1 MLNSFYA
8 KLSALFLVLIVGLG
22 VILATF
28 GVRAARQ
35 YADEVEQKLNR
46 TLAEEMVPRF
56 EPHLRDSI
64 DTEGIEATIQDM
76 TGINRRIEIYL
87 LERNG
92 DLKASFAVP
101 DAQIEQRTVDLEP
114 INRFMEGGDLPI
126 LGVDPMEAG
135 EKKPFSAAHIEI
147 MGRTGCYLYVLLDS
161 EKHASVASMV
171 GESYI
176 LQTALWGLGL
186 VILVT
191 AGVGLLL
198 FRRLTQRLRRMQSV
212 VADFEQGE
220 FDRRVEVTSHDE
232 VGRLGECFNRMA
244 DNLEETMEELRQ
256 ADRMRRE
263 LVANVSH
270 DLRSPI
276 ASIQGYLETVAM
288 KDGDLETEDRQRY
301 VRTALQNTK
310 RLNTLVSE
318 LFELSKLETKQI
330 EPTMEAFPIAE
341 LVQDV
346 VMQYEPR
353 AEEHGVELTAEM
365 PERHARVEAD
375 IGLVE
380 RALSNL
386 IDNAIHY
393 TPDGGEVRVRLDN
406 EQGEVCVAVE
416 DTGPGIPEDDLPH
429 IFERFYRVDK
439 SRDRDRGG
447 AGLGLAIAKT
457 ILELHDRPLQVEST
471 MGTGTTFY
479 FRLPVEEGREGMR
492 ERTNGGKT
500 SRLYR
505 PYSEP
510 NLSRA

>member
-8 KLSALFLVLIVGLG
+8 KLSALFLVMIVGLG
-22 VILATF
+22 VVLATL

-56 EPHLRDSI
+56 EPLLRDSI
-64 DTEGIEATIQDM
+64 DTQAIEAKIQNM

-87 LERNG
+87 LERDG
-92 DLKASFAVP
+92 TLKASFAVP
-101 DAQIEQRTVDLEP
+101 SQEIEQRRVDLTP
-114 INRFMEGGDLPI
+114 VRRFMEGGELPI
-126 LGVDPMEAG
+126 LGDDPMTAG
-135 EKKPFSAAHIEI
+135 GQKPFSAAQIEI
-147 MGRTGCYLYVLLDS
+147 MGQDGCYLYVILGS
-161 EKHASVASMV
+161 EQYASVASMV

-176 LQTALWGLGL
+176 LQTALWGLGVVL
-186 VILVT
+186 LAI

-198 FRRLTQRLRRMQSV
+198 FRRLTQRLRGMQEV
-212 VADFEQGE
+212 VAEFEQGT
-220 FDRRVEVTSHDE
+220 FDRRVEVTTNDE
-232 VGRLGECFNRMA
+232 LGQLAQCFNRMA
-244 DNLEETMEELRQ
+244 DTLTDTMEELRQ

-276 ASIQGYLETVAM
+276 ASIQGYLETIAI
-288 KDGDLETEDRQRY
+288 KDGDLAPEERRRY
-301 VRTALQNTK
+301 VTTALRNTQ

-318 LFELSKLETKQI
+318 LFELSKLETKQV
-330 EPTMEAFPIAE
+330 EPTMEAFPVAE

-346 VMQYEPR
+346 VMQYQPR
-353 AEEHGVELTAEM
+353 AEENAVDLQAEL
-365 PERHARVEAD
+365 PERHVRAKAD

-386 IDNAIHY
+386 IDNALQY
-393 TPDGGEVRVRLDN
+393 TPTDGQVRVRLEN
-406 EQGEVCVAVE
+406 EGTEVCVAVA

-429 IFERFYRVDK
+429 IFERSYRVEK

-457 ILELHDRPLQVEST
+457 ILELHDRSLEVEST
-471 MGTGTTFY
+471 VGEGTTFR
-479 FRLPVEEGREGMR
+479 FQLPVAE
-492 ERTNGGKT
+492 NGP
-500 SRLYR
+500 S
-505 PYSEP
+505 
-510 NLSRA
+510 A

>member
-22 VILATF
+22 VILATL
-28 GVRAARQ
+28 GMRAARQ

-56 EPHLRDSI
+56 EPHLKDSI
-64 DTEGIEATIQDM
+64 DTESIEATIQDM

-87 LERNG
+87 LERDG

-101 DAQIEQRTVDLEP
+101 DAHIKQHKVDLAP
-114 INRFMEGGDLPI
+114 IRQFMEGGDLPI
-126 LGVDPMEAG
+126 RGDDPMSAG
-135 EKKPFSAAHIEI
+135 AKKPFSVAHIEI
-147 MGRTGCYLYVLLDS
+147 MGRKGCYLYVILGS
-161 EKHASVASMV
+161 EKYASVASMV

-186 VILVT
+186 VLLVT

-198 FRRLTQRLRRMQSV
+198 FRRLTQRLRGIQDV

-220 FDRRVEVTSHDE
+220 FDRRVEVTARDE
-232 VGRLGECFNRMA
+232 IGRLGECFNRMA
-244 DNLEETMEELRQ
+244 DNLTETMEELRQ

-276 ASIQGYLETVAM
+276 ASIQGYLETVSM
-288 KDGDLETEDRQRY
+288 KDGDLDPGKRQHY
-301 VRTALQNTK
+301 VETALRNAK

-330 EPTMEAFPIAE
+330 EPTIESFPIAE

-346 VMQYEPR
+346 AMQYGPQ
-353 AEEHGVELTAEM
+353 AEEQAVDLEAEL
-365 PERHARVEAD
+365 PERHVRVKAD

-393 TPDGGEVRVRLDN
+393 TPDGGEVRVRLEN
-406 EQGEVCVAVE
+406 ERGEVCVEVE

-457 ILELHDRPLQVEST
+457 ILELHDRTLEVEST
-471 MGTGTTFY
+471 VDEGTTFR
-479 FRLPVEEGREGMR
+479 FRLPVEATTG
-492 ERTNGGKT
+492 
-500 SRLYR
+500 
-505 PYSEP
+505 
-510 NLSRA
+510 SRA

>member
-22 VILATF
+22 VLLATF

-56 EPHLRDSI
+56 EPHLKDSI
-64 DTEGIEATIQDM
+64 DTGAIEATIQDM

-87 LERNG
+87 LERDG
-92 DLKASFAVP
+92 TLKASFAVP
-101 DAQIEQRTVDLEP
+101 DASIEQRRVDLAP
-114 INRFMEGGDLPI
+114 VRRFMEGDELPI
-126 LGVDPMEAG
+126 FGDDPMAAG
-135 EKKPFSAAHIEI
+135 TEKPFSAAHIEI
-147 MGRTGCYLYVLLDS
+147 MGQAGCYLYVILGS
-161 EKHASVASMV
+161 EQYASVASMV

-186 VILVT
+186 IVLVT

-198 FRRLTQRLRRMQSV
+198 FRRLTKRLRAMQDV
-212 VADFEQGE
+212 VADFEAGA
-220 FDRRVEVTSHDE
+220 FGRRVDVASNDE
-232 VGRLGECFNRMA
+232 IGRLGTCFNRMA

-276 ASIQGYLETVAM
+276 ASIQGYLETVSM
-288 KDGDLETEDRQRY
+288 KDGDLPPEERQRY
-301 VRTALQNTK
+301 VTTALRNTK
-310 RLNTLVSE
+310 RLNTLVNE

-330 EPTMEAFPIAE
+330 EPTIESFSIVD

-346 VMQYEPR
+346 VMQYEPQ
-353 AEEHGVELTAEM
+353 AEAQGIDLRAEM
-365 PERHARVEAD
+365 PERHVRVEAD
-375 IGLVE
+375 IGLLE

-386 IDNAIHY
+386 IDNALHY
-393 TPDGGEVRVRLDN
+393 TPDGGDVRVRLDN
-406 EQGEVCVAVE
+406 ASAEVCVEVS

-439 SRDRDRGG
+439 SRDRDKGG

-457 ILELHDRPLQVEST
+457 ILELHGRTLEVEST
-471 MGTGTTFY
+471 VGEGTVFR
-479 FRLPVEEGREGMR
+479 FRLPVEAPSGPE
-492 ERTNGGKT
+492 
-500 SRLYR
+500 
-505 PYSEP
+505 
-510 NLSRA
+510 A

>member
-22 VILATF
+22 VILATL
-28 GVRAARQ
+28 GMRAARQ

-56 EPHLRDSI
+56 EPHLKDSI
-64 DTEGIEATIQDM
+64 DTESIEATIQDM

-87 LERNG
+87 LERDG

-101 DAQIEQRTVDLEP
+101 DAEIEQRHVDLEP
-114 INRFMEGGDLPI
+114 VRQLMKGGDLPI
-126 LGVDPMEAG
+126 LGDDPMTTG
-135 EKKPFSAAHIEI
+135 TQKPFSAAHIEI
-147 MGRTGCYLYVLLDS
+147 MGRKGCYLYVILGS
-161 EKHASVASMV
+161 EKYASVANMV

-186 VILVT
+186 IVLVT

-198 FRRLTQRLRRMQSV
+198 FRRLTQRLRGMQEV

-220 FDRRVEVTSHDE
+220 FDRRVEVTSRDE
-232 VGRLGECFNRMA
+232 IGRLGECFNRMA
-244 DNLEETMEELRQ
+244 DNLAETMEELRQ

-276 ASIQGYLETVAM
+276 ASIQGYLETVSM
-288 KDGDLETEDRQRY
+288 KDGDLDPKKRQRY
-301 VRTALQNTK
+301 VKTALKNTK
-310 RLNTLVSE
+310 RLNALVSE

-330 EPTMEAFPIAE
+330 EPTIESFPIAE

-346 VMQYEPR
+346 AMQYEPQ
-353 AEEHGVELTAEM
+353 AEEQAIDLQAEL
-365 PERHARVEAD
+365 PERHVRVKAD

-406 EQGEVCVAVE
+406 ERGEVCVEVE

-457 ILELHDRPLQVEST
+457 ILELHDRTLEVEST
-471 MGTGTTFY
+471 VDEGTTFR
-479 FRLPVEEGREGMR
+479 FRLPVEATTG
-492 ERTNGGKT
+492 
-500 SRLYR
+500 
-505 PYSEP
+505 
-510 NLSRA
+510 SRA

>member
-22 VILATF
+22 IILATF

-35 YADEVEQKLNR
+35 YANEVEQKLNR
-46 TLAEEMVPRF
+46 TLADEMVSRF
-56 EPHLRDSI
+56 EPRLRDSI
-64 DTEGIEATIQDM
+64 DTEAIEATIQDM

-87 LERNG
+87 LERDG
-92 DLKASFAVP
+92 TLKASFAVP
-101 DAQIEQRTVDLEP
+101 DSEIEQRRVDLGP
-114 INRFMEGGDLPI
+114 VRRFMEGGDLPI
-126 LGVDPMEAG
+126 LGDDPMDAG
-135 EKKPFSAAHIEI
+135 TKKPFSAAHIEI
-147 MGRTGCYLYVLLDS
+147 MGREGCYLYVILGS
-161 EKHASVASMV
+161 EQYASVASMV

-186 VILVT
+186 VILLT

-198 FRRLTQRLRRMQSV
+198 FRRLTKRLRAMQDV
-212 VADFEQGE
+212 VADFEEGA

-232 VGRLGECFNRMA
+232 IGRLGECFNRMA
-244 DNLEETMEELRQ
+244 DNLEATMEELRQ

-276 ASIQGYLETVAM
+276 ASIQGYLETVHM
-288 KDGDLETEDRQRY
+288 KDGDLDSEERQRY
-301 VRTALQNTK
+301 VKTALKNTK
-310 RLNTLVSE
+310 RLNTLVNE
-318 LFELSKLETKQI
+318 LFELSKLETKQVEPAI
-330 EPTMEAFPIAE
+330 ESFPIAE

-353 AEEHGVELTAEM
+353 AEEQSVILESEL
-365 PERHARVEAD
+365 PGRRARVEAD
-375 IGLVE
+375 IGLIE

-393 TPDGGEVRVRLDN
+393 TPEGGEVRVRLDN
-406 EQGEVCVAVE
+406 EQDDVCVEVA

-429 IFERFYRVDK
+429 IFDRFYRVEK

-457 ILELHDRPLQVEST
+457 ILELHDRTLEVEST
-471 MGTGTTFY
+471 VGEGTTFR
-479 FRLPVEEGREGMR
+479 FRLPLEVPTGHE
-492 ERTNGGKT
+492 T
-500 SRLYR
+500 
-505 PYSEP
+505 
-510 NLSRA
+510 